1 MKLIFKQRF
10 MTWLDSYDI
19 YDEAGNIVYTVNGE
33 MSWTKLLHVRGANG
47 GYLASVR
54 RTGWTWRPAFEIYVG
69 PNYMGQIRRMNSF
82 GAPRYDI
89 SFRGWQAV
97 GDFMGF
103 DYAISDHTG
112 RTVAVVSKEL
122 FKLTDTYIID
132 VADPD
137 DSLYALLLVLS
148 IDMEKASNC

>member
-19 YDEAGNIVYTVNGE
+19 CDEAGNTVYTVEGE

-54 RTGWTWRPAFEIYVG
+54 RKGWTWRPVFEIYVG
-69 PNYMGQIRRMNSF
+69 PAYVGQIRRTGSF
-82 GAPRYDI
+82 GHPHYEID
-89 SFRGWQAV
+89 FRGWNAD

-103 DYAISDHTG
+103 DYAISDRAG
-112 RTVAVVSKEL
+112 NVVAVVSKEL

-148 IDMEKASNC
+148 IDMEKASN